1 MTYETGKNQK
11 LLIIDD
17 EKLICEVLS
26 ELVMTMTKKL
36 DVIYATSVE
45 EALRMIPK
53 ADMIIADIKMP
64 NQSAL
69 EYELKRVGAEKPVAR
84 MSGKTHGI
92 ANHMITKPFKNEQV
106 AQTIQFLYVM
116 HKENKSASR
125 MAA

>member
-1 MTYETGKNQK
+1 MKTEKNPK

-26 ELVMTMTKKL
+26 ELVKSMTKKL
-36 DVIYATSVE
+36 DIISATSVE

-64 NQSAL
+64 NQNAL
-69 EYELKRVGAEKPVAR
+69 EDALKRVSGEKPVAR

-92 ANHMITKPFKNEQV
+92 ANHMISKPFKNEQV
-106 AQTIQFLYVM
+106 AQTIQFLYIL
-116 HKENKSASR
+116 HKENKSASP